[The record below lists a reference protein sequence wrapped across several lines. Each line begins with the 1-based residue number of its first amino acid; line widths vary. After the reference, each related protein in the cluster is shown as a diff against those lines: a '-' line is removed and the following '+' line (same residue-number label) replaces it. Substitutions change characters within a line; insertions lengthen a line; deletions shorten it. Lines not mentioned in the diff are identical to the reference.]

1 MSYYLIEFRNS
12 MIDSS
17 VSSNNLDELIDKF
30 EDYII
35 RISRLSDAFIK
46 ARQIH
51 ELKYKDKLTEEEKE
65 LIDEKSEIL
74 DILFNI
80 NYHGYDATYIE
91 CNDGYMYYNN
101 LSDNYG
107 MLLGGIEGH
116 FIQELYNDYIN

>member
-1 MSYYLIEFRNS
+1 MYYLIEFRNS
-12 MIDSS
+12 MIESS
-17 VSSNNLDELIDKF
+17 VSSNNLDELEVCF
-30 EDYII
+30 ERYIMKT
-35 RISRLSDAFIK
+35 RLSDAFIK

-51 ELKYKDKLTEEEKE
+51 ELKYKDELTEEEKE